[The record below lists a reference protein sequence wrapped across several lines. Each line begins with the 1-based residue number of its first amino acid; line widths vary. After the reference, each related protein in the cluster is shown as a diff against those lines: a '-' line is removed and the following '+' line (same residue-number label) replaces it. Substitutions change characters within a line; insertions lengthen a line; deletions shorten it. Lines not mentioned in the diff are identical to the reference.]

1 MPSFLYEAKDRNGRP
16 QSGRVQAETLAAAS
30 YRLKLQGY
38 SDVRFHTDPQS
49 EAHAAAEGHR
59 VAPGVSPTQELRARR
74 HRGGFPAALGSAYI
88 SNGFVWLPFCAWA
101 LWSLYVGPPFG
112 VGALLSFVFAG
123 LALLYP
129 LWAAL
134 PVALYGQLLQA
145 RSWARWD
152 EVLAISQRI
161 ERLGRWLPLQSVL
174 IDATFSRAAAL
185 AAKGD
190 ITEAMVI
197 ASEYSTQLQPRYVYL
212 SRLNMIYGAAR
223 AWNDMGKNQALAVSL
238 SHRGTNEIIDYATTL
253 VWRLHQHDEA
263 AVLLDEVR
271 GNDMSQLA
279 RAYFDYASGLV
290 ALARGRH
297 AAADTLLV
305 QAAAVL
311 SEQSGNALVEAMLDF
326 IQAHRVLCL
335 GALGKKTDAAR
346 LLRSVLPRL
355 KAFGELELTR
365 RCAAATIGH

>member
-1 MPSFLYEAKDRNGRP
+1 MPSFLYEAKDRNGRA
-16 QSGRVQAETLAAAS
+16 QSGRVQAETQAAAS

-38 SDVRFHTDPQS
+38 SDVRFHTEPQS
-49 EAHAAAEGHR
+49 GARAAAEGHR
-59 VAPGVSPTQELRARR
+59 IPPAVSPAQELRARH
-74 HRGGFPAALGSAYI
+74 HRSGFPAALLGAYV
-88 SNGFVWLPFCAWA
+88 SNAFLWLPFCGWA

-112 VGALLSFVFAG
+112 VGALLSFVLAG
-123 LALLYP
+123 LALLFP

-134 PVALYGQLLQA
+134 PVALYAQLLQA

-174 IDATFSRAAAL
+174 IDTTFSRAAAL

-212 SRLNMIYGAAR
+212 SRLNMIYAAAR
-223 AWNDMGKNQALAVSL
+223 AWSDMGKNQALAVSL
-238 SHRGTNEIIDYATTL
+238 SHRGTSEIIEYATTL

-271 GNDMSQLA
+271 DNEMTPLA

-297 AAADTLLV
+297 AAADTLLT
-305 QAAAVL
+305 QAATAL
-311 SEQSGNALVEAMLDF
+311 DSQPGNAMVESMHDF

-335 GALGKKTDAAR
+335 GAMGRKPEAAR
-346 LLRSVLPRL
+346 LLRRVLPRL

-365 RCAAATIGH
+365 RCAAATVGH